1 MSKSPIFINDYPSP
15 KNKGKNTGII
25 PMKEPLNVNL
35 CKTYLSEELI
45 EENTRFISNF
55 FFVSYWLIGWKYYIS
70 ITELLYGESG
80 HIRRNVS

>member
-35 CKTYLSEELI
+35 CKTCLSEELI
-45 EENTRFISNF
+45 EENTRFISKF
-55 FFVSYWLIGWKYYIS
+55 FLFHTGLSGGNTIS
-70 ITELLYGESG
+70 
-80 HIRRNVS
+80 V